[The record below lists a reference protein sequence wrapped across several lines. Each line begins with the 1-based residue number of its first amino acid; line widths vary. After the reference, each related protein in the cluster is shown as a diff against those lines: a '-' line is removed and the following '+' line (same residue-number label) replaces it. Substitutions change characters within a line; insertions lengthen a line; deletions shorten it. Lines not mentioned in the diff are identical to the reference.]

1 MVAVYHH
8 HKVVLLD
15 GINILAIEWALQQQ
29 KRQGN
34 ALLAKE
40 NRLFTKGD
48 CEAIDLLIQGLTA
61 ASEAVSIGIGFD
73 RG

>member
-1 MVAVYHH
+1 LVVAVYHH

-48 CEAIDLLIQGLTA
+48 CEAIDLL
-61 ASEAVSIGIGFD
+61 V
-73 RG
+73 